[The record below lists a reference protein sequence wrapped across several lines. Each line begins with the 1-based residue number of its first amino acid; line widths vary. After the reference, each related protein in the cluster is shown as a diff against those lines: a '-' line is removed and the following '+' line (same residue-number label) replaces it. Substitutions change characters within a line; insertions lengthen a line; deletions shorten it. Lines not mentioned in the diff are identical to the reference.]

1 MVGKWYAAQ
10 PDHAAAAMAALP
22 PTPTLESTGMSA
34 FWELEVALIHTLTFV
49 MENID
54 LCLPAARTSQMSAS
68 LIKYAEAVFKHGYTK
83 EQVGVCD
90 PWGALSARMD

>member
-1 MVGKWYAAQ
+1 
-10 PDHAAAAMAALP
+10 
-22 PTPTLESTGMSA
+22 
-34 FWELEVALIHTLTFV
+34 